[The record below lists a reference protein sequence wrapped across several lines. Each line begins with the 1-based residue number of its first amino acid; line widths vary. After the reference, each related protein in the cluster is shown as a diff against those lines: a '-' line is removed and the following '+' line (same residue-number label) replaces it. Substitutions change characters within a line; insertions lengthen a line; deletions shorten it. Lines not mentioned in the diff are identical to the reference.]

1 MGIIMYRYNF
11 PNRRNIRR
19 KNALDRLKKQSARD
33 EAHSKYIK
41 AQIAILEA
49 KLQGYTIS
57 N

>member
-1 MGIIMYRYNF
+1 MEIIMYRYNF
-11 PNRRNIRR
+11 PNRKNVRR

-41 AQIAILEA
+41 AQIATLEA